1 MVSVPAAALLLI
13 DLENMIGNKAKSA
26 TLIARLDSLVSHAG
40 PGVPAVA
47 ACAGSRITADGIRLL
62 KDRGIKFIKV
72 DGAKNAADEA
82 LLAEARRR
90 ADAGCRRFVVASND
104 SSFGQVADLGQLEI
118 VIWQTQKPR
127 VKDYTSRAASV
138 RRLPVPG
145 TQAVPRPAKPVPAAR
160 TAPKVPAA
168 RRVAASRTPAIPGTG
183 LPGRLDATAPGLLD
197 QRPSA
202 ALLAAIGVGALAT
215 GMLFGAG
222 TVAGAIAA
230 RRLLRRLDPAYG
242 LPT

>member
-1 MVSVPAAALLLI
+1 MLLI
-13 DLENMIGNKAKSA
+13 DLENMIGNKAKPA
-26 TLIARLDSLVSHAG
+26 TLIARLDSLVSHTG

-82 LLAEARRR
+82 LLAEARRH

-127 VKDYTSRAASV
+127 MKDYTSRAASV

-145 TQAVPRPAKPVPAAR
+145 IQAVPRPAKPVPATR

-168 RRVAASRTPAIPGTG
+168 KRATASRTPTTPRTG
-183 LPGRLDATAPGLLD
+183 PPARQDATAPGLLA

-202 ALLAAIGVGALAT
+202 VLLAAIGFGALAT

-230 RRLLRRLDPAYG
+230 RRLLRRLDPASG
-242 LPT
+242 HSCGT